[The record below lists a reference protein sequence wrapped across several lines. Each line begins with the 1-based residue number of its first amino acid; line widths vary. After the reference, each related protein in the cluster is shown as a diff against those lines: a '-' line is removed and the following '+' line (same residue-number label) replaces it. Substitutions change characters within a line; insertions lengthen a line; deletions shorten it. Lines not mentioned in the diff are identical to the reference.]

1 MPEKKGGGYLLKK
14 YEDQVRIHQAGSVR
28 ELMDVDTVEDQ
39 MRLEQVAAEI

>member
-1 MPEKKGGGYLLKK
+1 M
-14 YEDQVRIHQAGSVR
+14 RIHQAGSVR